1 MALQGTLDT
10 FALADLVR
18 LMATTTKTGELT
30 IEDESQVVA
39 GRLWFV
45 DGDLVAGEPGDAED
59 ALFVLLRLDG
69 GSFHFAPESGPG
81 AAVAVDARD
90 ALDVLATAEAR
101 VEAWRP
107 VEALVPHP
115 DVALRL
121 RDELADAEVTIDRD
135 TWRQVHAVAGGTTA
149 RRFAAALDLD
159 EVGAALAVKALAD
172 RGLVEVD
179 VADLAADLAVT
190 VEEPVALVAV
200 APLPE
205 ETVDA
210 PVFDDQPVVEQPF
223 DDEQFADVDEP
234 APVDPIVA
242 GHDDTAGW
250 GAGWD
255 VTPVPGDPFAP
266 VLPAEAG
273 GDLAVDLDSHLG
285 GTVAEHRYLG
295 GEASTLPE
303 ALPGAP
309 FTPALVPDLTDDD
322 IAPVVDEDEIDEDD
336 VDVEILAAEAATVP
350 PAEPTVG
357 GREDDLALQL
367 EALSPAA
374 ARAVA
379 AAASAAAAEEG
390 NDDGDAGRRVLR
402 RIISSGRG

>member
-30 IEDESQVVA
+30 IEDEGQAVA

-59 ALFVLLRLDG
+59 ALFALLRLPG
-69 GSFHFAPESGPG
+69 GSFDFTPEAGPAG
-81 AAVAVDARD
+81 VSIEARD

-115 DVALRL
+115 DVVVRL
-121 RDELADAEVTIDRD
+121 REELADDEVTVDRD
-135 TWRQVHAVAGGTTA
+135 TWRQIRAVAVGTTA
-149 RRFAAALDLD
+149 RDLAAALALD
-159 EVGAALAVKALAD
+159 EAEAALAVKALAD

-179 VADLAADLAVT
+179 DDIAVADSAVA
-190 VEEPVALVAV
+190 EPVALVVV
-200 APLPE
+200 APP
-205 ETVDA
+205 A
-210 PVFDDQPVVEQPF
+210 DDLAAEPILDEHPTTDQF
-223 DDEQFADVDEP
+223 DDEEP
-234 APVDPIVA
+234 PAEAAGDAAPESVVA
-242 GHDDTAGW
+242 GPDDAAGW

-255 VTPVPGDPFAP
+255 LTPVPGDPFAP
-266 VLPAEAG
+266 LPPAEPG
-273 GDLAVDLDSHLG
+273 GSLAVDMDSHLG
-285 GTVAEHRYLG
+285 GAVDDHRYLG

-303 ALPGAP
+303 ALPEPA
-309 FTPALVPDLTDDD
+309 FAPALVPDLDD
-322 IAPVVDEDEIDEDD
+322 AEAEDFADREIEEAEDD
-336 VDVEILAAEAATVP
+336 EVDVEILAAEAATAP
-350 PAEPTVG
+350 PAEPTIG
-357 GREDDLALQL
+357 GSEEDLALQL

-379 AAASAAAAEEG
+379 AAASAAAEEEG
-390 NDDGDAGRRVLR
+390 NDGDAGRRVLR

>member
-30 IEDESQVVA
+30 IEDEGQAVA

-45 DGDLVAGEPGDAED
+45 DGDLVAGDPGPAED
-59 ALFVLLRLDG
+59 ALFALLRLDG
-69 GSFHFAPESGPG
+69 GSFHFAPEAEPG
-81 AAVAVDARD
+81 ADAAVDARD
-90 ALDVLATAEAR
+90 ALDVLAAAEAR

-121 RDELADAEVTIDRD
+121 RDELDQDEVTIDRA
-135 TWRQVHAVAGGTTA
+135 TWRQVRVVAAGTTA
-149 RRFAAALDLD
+149 RHFAAALALD
-159 EVGAALAVKALAD
+159 EVEAALAVKALAD

-179 VADLAADLAVT
+179 ADAA
-190 VEEPVALVAV
+190 VEEPVAEPVALLSI

-205 ETVDA
+205 ALVD
-210 PVFDDQPVVEQPF
+210 ELF
-223 DDEQFADVDEP
+223 DDELIDDPAFDDERDDDAGAGEDAGP
-234 APVDPIVA
+234 EPIVA
-242 GHDDTAGW
+242 GHDAIGGW

-255 VTPVPGDPFAP
+255 LTPVPGDPFAP
-266 VLPAEAG
+266 VPPAEAG
-273 GDLAVDLDSHLG
+273 GSLAVDLDSHLG
-285 GTVAEHRYLG
+285 GPAADHRYLG

-303 ALPGAP
+303 ALPETP
-309 FTPALVPDLTDDD
+309 FTPALVPDPVDDD
-322 IAPVVDEDEIDEDD
+322 IADAAPDDEDE
-336 VDVEILAAEAATVP
+336 VDIAVLAAEAATAP
-350 PAEPTVG
+350 PAEPAVA

-379 AAASAAAAEEG
+379 AAASAAEDG
-390 NDDGDAGRRVLR
+390 DDSDAGRRVLR
-402 RIISSGRG
+402 RIIGSGRG